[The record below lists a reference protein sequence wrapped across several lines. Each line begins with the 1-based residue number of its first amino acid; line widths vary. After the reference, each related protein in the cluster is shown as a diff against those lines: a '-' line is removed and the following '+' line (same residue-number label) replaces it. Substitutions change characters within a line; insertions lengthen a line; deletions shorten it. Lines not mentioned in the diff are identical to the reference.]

1 MRHAISEDVRR
12 DVQGRMA
19 CSFFVVGTPAP
30 QGSKTVVGHGTHR
43 RVIEGSSAAGRA
55 NIRNWRVAVGEAA
68 KAQFEDGGQF
78 VGPTRLVLTLYF
90 ERPKSRPK
98 SHHGWHCVIP
108 DKDKVLRACFD
119 GLKQGG
125 LVRDDAQI
133 CDFHVQAMETTGPTG
148 ARFDMR
154 QILTRAPVD

>member
-1 MRHAISEDVRR
+1 
-12 DVQGRMA
+12 MA
-19 CSFFVVGTPAP
+19 CSFFVPGEPAP
-30 QGSKTVVGHGTHR
+30 QGSKTSYKHR
-43 RVIEGSSAAGRA
+43 GGVSTVEGSSPAGRA
-55 NIRNWRVAVGEAA
+55 RLRNWRLSVADIARE
-68 KAQFEDGGQF
+68 QFEGGGQF
-78 VGPTRLVLTLYF
+78 IGPTRLVLTLYF